1 MPGLASFATHTF
13 GLWLAQELIK
23 NSRDSEQ
30 GVGKRL
36 QMAFLNLAEK
46 QLLDAEKVAPC
57 PGPGLTPDATLLLTL
72 ALTLTLT
79 LSLTLS
85 LAVSLS
91 LTLALALSRSRSRQP
106 QPQP

>member
-46 QLLDAEKVAPC
+46 QLLDAEKVAP
-57 PGPGLTPDATLLLTL
+57 
-72 ALTLTLT
+72 
-79 LSLTLS
+79 
-85 LAVSLS
+85 
-91 LTLALALSRSRSRQP
+91 
-106 QPQP
+106 